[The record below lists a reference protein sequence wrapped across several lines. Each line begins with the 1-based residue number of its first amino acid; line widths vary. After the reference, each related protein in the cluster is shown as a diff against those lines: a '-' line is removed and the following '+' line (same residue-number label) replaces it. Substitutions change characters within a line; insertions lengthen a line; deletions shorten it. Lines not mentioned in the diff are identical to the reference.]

1 MVASNFLRKG
11 WPRNGSKGE
20 EHMIDKL
27 ILSAVLGV
35 VGFNGLFPDPPQPVT
50 SWQLQVK
57 AKQASKSEMCAKKKK
72 SKTVKKLCERWG
84 KYE

>member
-1 MVASNFLRKG
+1 MAHG
-11 WPRNGSKGE
+11 WRAT
-20 EHMIDKL
+20 MIDRL

-57 AKQASKSEMCAKKKK
+57 AKKASKSEMCAKKKK
-72 SKTVKKLCERWG
+72 SKTVQKLCERWG